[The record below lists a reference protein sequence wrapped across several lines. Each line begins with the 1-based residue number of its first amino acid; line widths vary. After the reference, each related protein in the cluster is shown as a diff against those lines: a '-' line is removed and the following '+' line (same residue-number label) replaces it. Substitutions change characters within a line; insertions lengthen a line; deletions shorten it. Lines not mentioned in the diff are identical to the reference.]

1 MSSPLISIITCTKNS
16 GRFLAD
22 NIASVSA
29 QTHRDFEHVF
39 VDGGSTDSTLTL
51 ISRYRR
57 KFPRL
62 VKLFSSPPRGIS
74 AAMNVGLVKSRG
86 RFLIYLHSDDALA
99 GPDVLS
105 DTAAFISRHPR
116 LDWFYSQIQVIE
128 ADGKPVGVFPRQW
141 LLRQAYPRLLKF
153 INFIPHQA
161 VFIKRQVLAD
171 FGGFDATLSSQMD
184 LDLWLRLADCS
195 RWQFFPHVISRFRI
209 HPSAQSSG
217 ISRFAQNQANF
228 RRVIRRHTAWEYPV
242 SVLIENIFSRLN
254 PVLR

>member
-22 NIASVSA
+22 NIASASA

-105 DTAAFISRHPR
+105 DTAAFISRH
-116 LDWFYSQIQVIE
+116 
-128 ADGKPVGVFPRQW
+128 
-141 LLRQAYPRLLKF
+141 PRLLKF